1 MRKFLLINITNKIV
15 AMCAGITINKY
26 QYKFDNKTKGE
37 KEFIL
42 YKMTKYMKHIYGEKW
57 CVEEQRYKK

>member
-42 YKMTKYMKHIYGEKW
+42 YG
-57 CVEEQRYKK
+57 VSRN